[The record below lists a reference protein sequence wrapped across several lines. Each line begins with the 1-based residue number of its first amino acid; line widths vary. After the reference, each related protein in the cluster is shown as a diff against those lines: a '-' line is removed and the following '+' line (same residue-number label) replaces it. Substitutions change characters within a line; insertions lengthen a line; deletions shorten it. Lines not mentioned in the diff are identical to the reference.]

1 MNTDFFF
8 SKICTWNKIYFECNY
23 FKENLTKEK
32 YFSTKF
38 SKQTSN
44 LVLVVIFNHNID
56 IKTQTSTDI
65 KF

>member
-32 YFSTKF
+32 YIILV
-38 SKQTSN
+38 QN
-44 LVLVVIFNHNID
+44 LVNKPQI
-56 IKTQTSTDI
+56 
-65 KF
+65 